1 MQPQML
7 GFYAELFGDYP
18 FASYT
23 AVITDDDLE
32 TATELAA
39 TVAASAL

>member
-1 MQPQML
+1 L
-7 GFYAELFGDYP
+7 VLTGE
-18 FASYT
+18 
-23 AVITDDDLE
+23 VTDNDLE